1 MKQIKFFLDSEC
13 STKRN
18 TCPNKPEWVLYFTV
32 QCALIER
39 YIHSVYPTMPAY
51 TLEAGPAFL
60 SPVQETALTLFRI
73 WNP

>member
-1 MKQIKFFLDSEC
+1 MKPIKLFLDSEC

-39 YIHSVYPTMPAY
+39 YIH
-51 TLEAGPAFL
+51 
-60 SPVQETALTLFRI
+60 LTILQVVLI
-73 WNP
+73 GI